1 MLFRQRS
8 TAYIFPFLICAL
20 LLIISFAHAGGGK
33 PSQYPVAM
41 RSFGVWEPGT
51 GERFDFSVWYPGG
64 SNFLED
70 IRIKDGWEVS
80 HNRPG
85 RIIPGFY
92 PVILVSHDAA
102 GSRYANN
109 DLASFL
115 ASGGFIVI
123 VPTHNGDSQNN
134 GSAMYSAQIFRD
146 RPRQMLR
153 ALETLL
159 ENPDFTYFMDESR
172 IGVLGIGFGSVT
184 ALQLAGASPDISY
197 IDDYCSQD
205 RSRDAFCGGW
215 PLQRLRRATQDM
227 PILERREGKRL
238 FAPPLT
244 LYAPKLTQAKLS
256 KEVIALFEKQKEPE
270 KNNPQTV
277 WHYLFGEDPED
288 NEPAEKENGAETGTS
303 ASDMADPFPLEMDF
317 QGGPLFGG
325 AVAGSA
331 NIQPPA
337 PDSPEF
343 RAGAEEA
350 PANIPDAAVAP
361 EAESDTSTVFRR
373 PPDTRRIRGV
383 ALMSP
388 AGGML
393 FTPEQLHP
401 VRVPVVMVQAGK
413 NILYPPEGHAQP
425 YYAGLPAPP
434 QVLRLDEA
442 DHFSLFA
449 RCSDESKDVLSEQCG
464 RTKEDQ
470 REKNLRERNNF
481 LLNFFQT
488 SVGLPLAPTL
498 PPGFVAIPKPQPQ
511 GNRER

>member
-8 TAYIFPFLICAL
+8 TAYIFPFFICAL

-64 SNFLED
+64 NNFLED

-134 GSAMYSAQIFRD
+134 GSAMYTAQIFRD

-244 LYAPKLTQAKLS
+244 LYAPRLTQAKLS

-277 WHYLFGEDPED
+277 WHYLFGEDPEE
-288 NEPAEKENGAETGTS
+288 NAPAEKENGAETGTS

-317 QGGPLFGG
+317 QGGPLFGS

-337 PDSPEF
+337 PDSSEF

-350 PANIPDAAVAP
+350 PANIPDSAVAP
-361 EAESDTSTVFRR
+361 EAVSDTSTVFRR

-413 NILYPPEGHAQP
+413 NILYPPAGHAQP

-470 REKNLRERNNF
+470 REKNLRERNTF

-488 SVGLPLAPTL
+488 SVGLPLAPAL

-511 GNRER
+511 GNRE